1 MTGSRLIRKIIIA
14 VAVIA
19 VAGCTIEPILHLRK
33 AIRAQVAVT
42 PKINVDVMWQ
52 VNWAANWTFNWNVA
66 TLGPV
71 GYTIPASMRM
81 HVFTQGPDGEPI
93 AHVIHNFMGDEAQLE
108 VFVGTHD
115 ILFHNNDS
123 EAILFQQENEFA
135 HVHANTRQIAKGIK
149 ASTRI
154 LTIPQKL
161 AATKADE
168 DEDPVETIVNEP
180 VNLTPDGLF
189 SLYDKDQVITDNLDD
204 YELVGEKYIL
214 RIEGELT
221 PSTFIYLFQ
230 CKLANN
236 DGRVIGSAGGA
247 ALTGM
252 SQGVDLMTRETWQ
265 QTASY
270 LMDVYMDKEQDMLG
284 AKVYTFGIPG
294 CNPYDEAS
302 VAAVT
307 EGEHYLV
314 LNVSYVNGSY
324 RNISIP
330 VTEQVR
336 ALPTGGVITLEL
348 DVNDFPPDESA
359 GGSGGFEALIGD
371 WNEETGSTTIIN

>member
-1 MTGSRLIRKIIIA
+1 MTGSRLIRKIALAVVIIA
-14 VAVIA
+14 A
-19 VAGCTIEPILHLRK
+19 AGCTIEPILHLRK
-33 AIRAQVAVT
+33 AVRAQVAVT

-52 VNWAANWTFNWNVA
+52 INWAANWTFNWNVA

-71 GYTIPASMRM
+71 GYTIPTSMRM
-81 HVFTQGPDGEPI
+81 HVFTQGPDGDPV
-93 AHVIHNFMGDEAQLE
+93 AHVVRNFVGDEAQME

-115 ILFHNNDS
+115 LLFHNNDS
-123 EAILFQQENEFA
+123 EAILFKQESDFA
-135 HVHANTRQIAKGIK
+135 HVHSYTRKVANGIK

-154 LTIPQKL
+154 LTVAQKL
-161 AATKADE
+161 AATKADD
-168 DEDPVETIVNEP
+168 DEQVETLLDEP

-189 SLYDKDQVITDNLDD
+189 SLYDPNQVISDNLDD
-204 YELVGEKYIL
+204 YELVGNKYIL
-214 RIEGELT
+214 RIEGELN
-221 PSTFIYLFQ
+221 PSTYIYLFQ
-230 CKLANN
+230 LKLVNN

-252 SQGVDLMTRETWQ
+252 AQGVDLMTRETWTE
-265 QTASY
+265 TASY

-284 AKVYTFGIPG
+284 AKVYTFGMPG
-294 CNPYDEAS
+294 CNPYDAAS
-302 VAAVT
+302 VAAAPA
-307 EGEHYLV
+307 GEHYLV

-330 VTEQVR
+330 VTDDIR
-336 ALPTGGVITLEL
+336 SLPTGGVITLEL

>member
-1 MTGSRLIRKIIIA
+1 MTGNRLIKKIVLAAAIILA
-14 VAVIA
+14 
-19 VAGCTIEPILHLRK
+19 AGCTIEPILHLRK
-33 AIRAQVAVT
+33 AVRTQVALS
-42 PKINVDVMWQ
+42 PKVNVDVMWQ
-52 VNWAANWTFNWNVA
+52 INWAANWTFNWNAA

-71 GYTIPASMRM
+71 GYTVPASMRM
-81 HVFTQGPDGEPI
+81 HIFTQGADGEPI
-93 AHVIHNFMGDEAQLE
+93 SHVVHNFKGDEAQME

-115 ILFHNNDS
+115 LLFHNNDS
-123 EAILFQQENEFA
+123 EALLFRQESEFA
-135 HVHANTRQIAKGIK
+135 HVHSYTRQLAKGLK
-149 ASTRI
+149 ASKRI
-154 LTIPQKL
+154 LTIAQKL
-161 AATKADE
+161 AATKADD
-168 DEDPVETIVNEP
+168 DEEEVETLINEP

-189 SLYDKDQVITDNLDD
+189 SLYDPGQVISDNLDD

-230 CKLANN
+230 LKLINN
-236 DGRVIGSAGGA
+236 GGRVIGSAGGA

-252 SQGVDLMTRETWQ
+252 SQGVDLMTRETWTE
-265 QTASY
+265 TASY

-284 AKVYTFGIPG
+284 AKIYTFGVPG

-314 LNVSYVNGSY
+314 LNVSYANGSF

-348 DVNDFPPDESA
+348 DVDDFPPDESS

-371 WNEETGSTTIIN
+371 WDEETGSTTIIN

>member
-1 MTGSRLIRKIIIA
+1 MIVMAAI
-14 VAVIA
+14 V
-19 VAGCTIEPILHLRK
+19 VAGCTIQPVLHLRK
-33 AIRAQVAVT
+33 AVKTKVALST
-42 PKINVDVMWQ
+42 SINVDVMWQ
-52 VNWAANWTFNWNVA
+52 VNWETNWNFNWTAV
-66 TLGPV
+66 TTDPV
-71 GYTIPASMRM
+71 GYSLPKSMRM
-81 HVFTQGPDGEPI
+81 HVFTQGPDGEPVV
-93 AHVIHNFMGDEAQLE
+93 HLVHNFVGDQTQME

-115 ILFHNNDS
+115 LLFHNNDS
-123 EAILFQQENEFA
+123 EALLFKQEDELSD
-135 HVHANTRQIAKGIK
+135 VHCYTRKLANGLK
-149 ASTRI
+149 ASTRV
-154 LTIPQKL
+154 LTIAQKL
-161 AATKADE
+161 AATKAE
-168 DEDPVETIVNEP
+168 DEEPTDTLIIKEP

-204 YELVGEKYIL
+204 YVFEDGKYIL
-214 RIEGELT
+214 KIEGSLD
-221 PSTFIYLFQ
+221 PHTFIYLFQ
-230 CKLANN
+230 IKLTNN
-236 DGRVIGSAGGA
+236 ASRVIGSSGGA

-252 SQGVDLMTRETWQ
+252 AQGVNLMTGEAWE

-270 LMDVYMDKEQDMLG
+270 LTDVYIDKEQDLLG
-284 AKVYTFGIPG
+284 AKIYTFGIPG

-314 LNVSYVNGSY
+314 LNVSYANGSF

-348 DVNDFPPDESA
+348 DVDDFPPDESS

-371 WNEETGSTTIIN
+371 WDEETGSTTIIN

>member
-1 MTGSRLIRKIIIA
+1 MTGNRLIKKIVIA

-19 VAGCTIEPILHLRK
+19 MAGCTIEPILHLRK
-33 AIRAQVAVT
+33 AVRAQVAVT

-52 VNWAANWTFNWNVA
+52 INWAANWTFNWNVA

-71 GYTIPASMRM
+71 GYTIPTSMRM
-81 HVFTQGPDGEPI
+81 HIFTQGPDGDPV
-93 AHVIHNFMGDEAQLE
+93 AHIVHNFVGDEAQME

-115 ILFHNNDS
+115 LLFHNNDS
-123 EAILFQQENEFA
+123 EALLFKQDDDLA
-135 HVHANTRQIAKGIK
+135 HVNSYTRKVANGIK

-154 LTIPQKL
+154 LTVAQKL
-161 AATKADE
+161 AATKADD
-168 DEDPVETIVNEP
+168 DEQVETLLDEP

-189 SLYDKDQVITDNLDD
+189 SLYDPNQVISDNLDD

-221 PSTFIYLFQ
+221 PSTYIYLFQ
-230 CKLANN
+230 LKLLNN
-236 DGRVIGSAGGA
+236 MDRVIGSAGGA

-252 SQGVDLMTRETWQ
+252 AQGVDLMTRRTWTE
-265 QTASY
+265 TASY
-270 LMDVYMDKEQDMLG
+270 LMDVYMDKPQDMLG
-284 AKVYTFGIPG
+284 AKVFTFGIPG
-294 CNPYDEAS
+294 CNPYDAAS
-302 VAAVT
+302 VAAAPA
-307 EGEHYLV
+307 GEHYLV

-330 VTEQVR
+330 VTEQIR
-336 ALPTGGVITLEL
+336 ELPTGGVITLEL

-371 WNEETGSTTIIN
+371 WDEETGSTTIIN

>member
-1 MTGSRLIRKIIIA
+1 MTGNRLIKKIVLAAAIILA
-14 VAVIA
+14 
-19 VAGCTIEPILHLRK
+19 AGCTIEPILHLRK
-33 AIRAQVAVT
+33 AIKTKVELVT
-42 PKINVDVMWQ
+42 SINVDVMWQ
-52 VNWAANWTFNWNVA
+52 LNWQANWNFNWNVT

-71 GYTIPASMRM
+71 GYTAPASMRM
-81 HVFTQGPDGEPI
+81 HVFTQGPDGEPVS
-93 AHVIHNFMGDEAQLE
+93 HYVHNFAGDQAQTE
-108 VFVGTHD
+108 VFIGTHNL
-115 ILFHNNDS
+115 LFHNNDS
-123 EAILFQQENEFA
+123 EALLFRQDEELGD
-135 HVHANTRQIAKGIK
+135 VHSYTRQLAKGLK

-154 LTIPQKL
+154 LTVAQK
-161 AATKADE
+161 AATKAE
-168 DEDPVETIVNEP
+168 DEPQKDTILLNEP

-204 YELVGEKYIL
+204 YVFEDGKYIL
-214 RIEGELT
+214 KIEGSLD
-221 PSTFIYLFQ
+221 PHTFIYLFQ
-230 CKLANN
+230 IKLTNN
-236 DGRVIGSAGGA
+236 ASRVIGSSGGA

-252 SQGVDLMTRETWQ
+252 AQGVNLMTGEAWE

-270 LMDVYMDKEQDMLG
+270 LTDVYIDKEQDLLG
-284 AKVYTFGIPG
+284 AKIYTFGIPG

-330 VTEQVR
+330 VTEQIR

-348 DVNDFPPDESA
+348 DVDDFPPDESG

-371 WNEETGSTTIIN
+371 WDEQTGSTTIIN